1 MKKGLSSLFTI
12 FRSIICITLALL
24 VLLSVPTGWLYDLW
38 AGEGTEQGQRQRPGV
53 YVQQLRQQEDI
64 ETCFLSNTPVTVN
77 NSELVACPLARLRDS
92 RQAYIRIIIAA

>member
-38 AGEGTEQGQRQRPGV
+38 AGEGTEQGQRPNRKKGLKISRNHQRKR
-53 YVQQLRQQEDI
+53 YIKNI
-64 ETCFLSNTPVTVN
+64 E
-77 NSELVACPLARLRDS
+77 
-92 RQAYIRIIIAA
+92 